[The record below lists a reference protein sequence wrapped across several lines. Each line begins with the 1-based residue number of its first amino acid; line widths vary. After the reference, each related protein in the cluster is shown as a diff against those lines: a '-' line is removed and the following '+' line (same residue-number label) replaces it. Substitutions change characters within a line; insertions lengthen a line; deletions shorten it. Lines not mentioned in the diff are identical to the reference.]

1 LEDKKK
7 QWEETQL
14 KWDDKDF
21 LKYKANALMKKRW
34 VRLNKKICRIIA
46 DEVVEQN
53 GYITM
58 LDIGAGRGEFFG
70 EVKDIVKR
78 YVGIEPS
85 EAMLEFDI
93 NEEEYQLKRGTGEE
107 ITYKDEF
114 DAVLIKEV
122 LDHCYEPQT
131 VIKNAYTAL
140 NTGGSLIVT
149 LTNKNSY
156 YKALFKKKA
165 KQLEE
170 EHKDHLFNF
179 SPDETAELF
188 KNAGFQSVKIINTN
202 YLRLPYG
209 LEDALGKMP
218 QGFVFGLLN
227 LTDAV
232 GSLLL
237 NKKGGSFIVT
247 GKK

>member
-1 LEDKKK
+1 MEDKKK

-34 VRLNKKICRIIA
+34 ARLNKKISRIIA

-58 LDIGAGRGEFFG
+58 LDIGAGHGEFFG

-93 NEEEYQLKRGTGEE
+93 NEEEYQLKRGAGEE
-107 ITYKDEF
+107 IEYKDEF

-122 LDHCYEPQT
+122 LDHCYDPQK
-131 VIKNAYTAL
+131 VINNAYNAL
-140 NTGGSLIVT
+140 KPGGTLIVT
-149 LTNKNSY
+149 LTNKDSY
-156 YKALFKKKA
+156 YKKLFRKKA
-165 KQLEE
+165 MQLEE
-170 EHKDHLFNF
+170 EHKDHLYNFN
-179 SPDETAELF
+179 PAETAELF
-188 KNAGFQSVKIINTN
+188 NKAGFNSVKIMSTN
-202 YLRLPYG
+202 YLRLPYA

-218 QGFVFGLLN
+218 QGFVFGMLD
-227 LTDAV
+227 LTDAIGTV
-232 GSLLL
+232 FLD
-237 NKKGGSFIVT
+237 KKGGSFTVT